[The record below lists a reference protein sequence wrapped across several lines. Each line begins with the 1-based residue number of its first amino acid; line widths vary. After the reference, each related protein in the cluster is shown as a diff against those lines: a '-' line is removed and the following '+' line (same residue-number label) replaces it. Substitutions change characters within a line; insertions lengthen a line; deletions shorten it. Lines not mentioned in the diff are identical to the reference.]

1 MVSFQERELA
11 SVGEPKK
18 YLILKIGAIGDVLMC
33 LSVVDEIRSRE
44 PDAHIT
50 WICGKQVKPIL
61 ELQDE
66 ADQILPIDESEL
78 LGESG
83 FSKVL
88 IVLKFWMK
96 LLLKNMT
103 EFSLVIPILVIG
115 SIEDD

>member
-1 MVSFQERELA
+1 MRTKFFSNSLDIVVSFQERELA

-78 LGESG
+78 LE
-83 FSKVL
+83 KAD
-88 IVLKFWMK
+88 
-96 LLLKNMT
+96 
-103 EFSLVIPILVIG
+103 SLRFL
-115 SIEDD
+115 SF